1 MGAICDYLNVTFDNH
16 FNPAATLEKLLLSMG
31 ADVRF
36 DGLYRLGES
45 GTVKLGIRYGVYCV
59 SASGAALAHMRDVGG
74 FMHWLSAL
82 GEFPHRITRLDAAMD
97 FEEDGADV
105 IDRLRDRYPSGF
117 VNLGRKAMQVK
128 LILGVRPDGRETGTF
143 YVGHRSK
150 ARATARVYDKAW
162 ERLVNA
168 GVVGPPRTRYE
179 ITVKQDYGATLR
191 DAAEPDR
198 LFWHVAAPGLIDRPD
213 DVPAWCAD
221 WGTGWEAP
229 PRPDLLPA
237 ELLSRRVPVSP
248 ELALLASIADGM
260 GEGGRPWLVRQIA
273 DHLGVA
279 IEGRVSNAPQT
290 LAEASN

>member
-1 MGAICDYLNVTFDNH
+1 MGAICDYLNVTFDRNL
-16 FNPAATLEKLLLSMG
+16 NPASALEKLLLSMG

-45 GTVKLGIRYGVYCV
+45 GTVKLGVRYGVYCV

-82 GEFPHRITRLDAAMD
+82 GEFPHRITRLDAAVD
-97 FEEDGADV
+97 FGEDGADV
-105 IDRLRDRYPSGF
+105 YDRLRGRYPSGF
-117 VNLGRKAMQVK
+117 VNLGRKALQVK
-128 LILGVRPDGRETGTF
+128 HITQIRPDGRETGTF

-198 LFWHVAAPGLIDRPD
+198 LFWHVAAPALLDRPAD
-213 DVPAWCAD
+213 MPDWCAD
-221 WGTGWEAP
+221 WGTGWQAP
-229 PRPDLLPA
+229 SRPDLLPA
-237 ELLSRRVPVSP
+237 DILSRRVPVSP
-248 ELALLASIADGM
+248 ELGLLASIADEM
-260 GEGGRPWLVRQIA
+260 GPGGRAWLVRQIA
-273 DHLGVA
+273 ARLGVD
-279 IEGRVSNAPQT
+279 ITGTVSNALKAVPV
-290 LAEASN
+290 ASN